1 MVKLVAALA
10 AVPMSLLAVVAGTG
24 ILVVDVREG
33 GPDGHRIVVPVPLV
47 AVQVAAS
54 FAPRAA
60 TRVDLSEARRY
71 LPVAE
76 DVLRALAD
84 APDGEFVRVE
94 ERDEQVVITKRGDV
108 LQVRVHG
115 NAKKEEVAVD
125 LPLSIARE
133 LLRKGRD
140 GQLDAADAVGL
151 LRQARLTRLVDVRD
165 GDDHV
170 SVSIW

>member
-33 GPDGHRIVVPVPLV
+33 GRDGHHIVVPVPLV

-54 FAPRAA
+54 FAPRGKAH
-60 TRVDLSEARRY
+60 VDLGEARRY

-76 DVLRALAD
+76 DVLQALSAAGD
-84 APDGEFVRVE
+84 AELVRVE
-94 ERDEQVVITKRGDV
+94 ERDEQVVITKAGDL
-108 LQVRVHG
+108 LQVRVHASG
-115 NAKKEEVAVD
+115 KKEEVAVD
-125 LPLSIARE
+125 LPLSLARE
-133 LLRKGRD
+133 LLHKSRD
-140 GQLDAADAVGL
+140 GQVDAVDAVGL

-170 SVSIW
+170 SVTLW